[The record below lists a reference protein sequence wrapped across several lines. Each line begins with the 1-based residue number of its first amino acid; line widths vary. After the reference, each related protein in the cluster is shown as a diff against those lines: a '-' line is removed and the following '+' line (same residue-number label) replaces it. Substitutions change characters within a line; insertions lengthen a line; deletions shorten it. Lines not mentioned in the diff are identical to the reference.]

1 VLLIAIVMLISGVRA
16 LLAMPRVRFA
26 WHRAQLRIPVVG
38 DLLRKQAI
46 VRLSVVLSALLRS
59 GVVFVRAL
67 EISRAATPNLVL
79 KDALSKCEQAVGA
92 GRDISGALEE
102 TGAFPP
108 VVVQVV
114 SVGQHSGRLEEMLD
128 RLATDYDRQV
138 ATAAG
143 RLTALLEPALIL
155 VLVVI
160 VGFIVLATI
169 LPMLEAANAF

>member
-1 VLLIAIVMLISGVRA
+1 
-16 LLAMPRVRFA
+16 MPRVRLA
-26 WHRAQLRIPVVG
+26 WHRAQLRIPLAG

-46 VRLSVVLSALLRS
+46 VRLSVVLSTLLRS

-67 EISRAATPNLVL
+67 QIARQADAEPRAERTRCNGARKRSPPGGTSAARWRRPARSRRWW
-79 KDALSKCEQAVGA
+79 C
-92 GRDISGALEE
+92 RC
-102 TGAFPP
+102 
-108 VVVQVV
+108 V
-114 SVGQHSGRLEEMLD
+114 SVGQQSGRLEEMLD
-128 RLATDYDRQV
+128 RLAADYDRQV
-138 ATAAG
+138 ATAAQ